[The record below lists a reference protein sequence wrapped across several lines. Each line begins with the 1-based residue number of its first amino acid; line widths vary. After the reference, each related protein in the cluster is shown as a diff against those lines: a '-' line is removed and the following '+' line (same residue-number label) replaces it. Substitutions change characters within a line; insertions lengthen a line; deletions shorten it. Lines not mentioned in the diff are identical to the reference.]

1 MKKLLALITITVLAA
16 TAYAGEFPDI
26 SISEVK
32 ALLGTKK
39 ATIIDANSATTYK
52 SGHIPGA
59 VAYNAGKLADVLPKE
74 KDALIVAYCGSPKCT
89 AYSKAAKEA
98 QKLGY
103 TNIKHLSAGIAGW
116 KDAGEKTEKAN

>member
-1 MKKLLALITITVLAA
+1 MKKLLALITTAVLAA

-26 SISEVK
+26 SITEVK

-39 ATIIDANSATTYK
+39 ATIIDANSAATYK

-59 VAYNAGKLADVLPKE
+59 VAYAPGKLAEALPKQ
-74 KDALIVAYCGSPKCT
+74 KDALIIAYCGSPKCT

-116 KDAGEKTEKAN
+116 KEAGEKTEKAN